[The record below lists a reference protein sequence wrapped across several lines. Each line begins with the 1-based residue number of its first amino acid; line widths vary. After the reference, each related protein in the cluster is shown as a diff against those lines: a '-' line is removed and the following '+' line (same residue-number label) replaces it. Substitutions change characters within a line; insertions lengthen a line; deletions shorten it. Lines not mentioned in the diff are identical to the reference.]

1 MSYIICNDV
10 SLAYP
15 VYDIDARSLKK
26 GIVNIATGGKLSNVS
41 NNRIMV
47 NALNNVSF
55 HLKKGDRLGL
65 IGHNG
70 AGKSTLLRVL
80 SGVYEPEHGQVHVHG
95 NVSSLI
101 NVSVGMQ
108 PTLTG
113 YENIHMRGLILGLSK
128 QQINR
133 VIEDI
138 EDFTELGNFLSM
150 PVKTYSNGMML
161 RLAFG
166 LSTAL
171 TPDILL
177 VDEVIGAGDAGFI
190 EKAKSRMGDFVT
202 QSNIMVLSSHSNDII
217 RQFCNRVLWLEHGT
231 VKMFGDLEDVMT
243 AFEGKKSMAQENVIL
258 EN

>member
-1 MSYIICNDV
+1 MSYIICKDV

-15 VYDIDARSLKK
+15 IYDIDARSLKR
-26 GIVNIATGGKLSNVS
+26 GLVNIATGGRLENEGSGHLQVK
-41 NNRIMV
+41 
-47 NALNNVSF
+47 ALNNINF

-80 SGVYEPEHGQVHVHG
+80 SGVYEPQQGRVHVKG
-95 NVSSLI
+95 NISSLI

-113 YENIHMRGLILGLSK
+113 YENIRMRGFILGLSAE
-128 QQINR
+128 QIKF
-133 VIEDI
+133 IISDI
-138 EDFTELGNFLSM
+138 EEFTELGNFLSM
-150 PVKTYSNGMML
+150 PVKTYSSGMMI

-171 TPDILL
+171 IPDILL

-190 EKAKSRMGDFVT
+190 EKAKNRMKSFVNK
-202 QSNIMVLSSHSNDII
+202 SNIMVLSSHSNDII
-217 RQFCNRVLWLEHGT
+217 KQFCNRVLWLEHGN
-231 VKMFGDLEDVMT
+231 VKMFGDREEVLRVYEGEN
-243 AFEGKKSMAQENVIL
+243 AFA
-258 EN
+258 